1 MQSSTTKL
9 TILKYVL
16 VNSLH
21 VQYSVYASGVLC
33 ARAAQHAALGE
44 LLGGRAV
51 ELAQTLADD
60 LSRVHAR
67 VCTNSTHAL
76 AHDAPPP
83 HCRASNTAC
92 QCATSA
98 FTPASYSYSCKSS
111 KLTWSRV
118 RFAAQCTVLVVTLA
132 AWLIRKPLH
141 STRGI
146 SSSIRISI
154 RRSLPISDA
163 RGASHLLRVCAS
175 GGLRY
180 AGS

>member
-1 MQSSTTKL
+1 MHLQMQSSTTKL

-83 HCRASNTAC
+83 LTVERLTQPASVPPLLSRLPHTRTRAS
-92 QCATSA
+92 
-98 FTPASYSYSCKSS
+98 
-111 KLTWSRV
+111 RV
-118 RFAAQCTVLVVTLA
+118 
-132 AWLIRKPLH
+132 
-141 STRGI
+141 S
-146 SSSIRISI
+146 
-154 RRSLPISDA
+154 
-163 RGASHLLRVCAS
+163 
-175 GGLRY
+175 
-180 AGS
+180 